1 MSSNRATFVELCERL
16 ETTIVH
22 PQPETTLTNYVK
34 QQFLNMLGEFANNL
48 NGGTGREVKS
58 LSVEVAFIRNLPTQ
72 IRDIL
77 QLMDQEIYSLDD
89 LRPIKQSLL
98 CLVIMASRNGKK

>member
-1 MSSNRATFVELCERL
+1 MATTRASFVELCQSL
-16 ETTIVH
+16 EDTIAH
-22 PQPETTLTNYVK
+22 PQPETTLTNYTK

-58 LSVEVAFIRNLPTQ
+58 LAVEVAFIRNLPAQ
-72 IRDIL
+72 IKDIL
-77 QLMDQEIYSLDD
+77 QQMDQEIYSLDD

-98 CLVIMASRNGKK
+98 CLVIMASRNGKR